1 MAAFSAESKSA
12 SVASGLPAMTP
23 QPLKV
28 IIGEN
33 STMLSD
39 QVILTGTI
47 CCESLTAYPTEDGFA
62 LLADHFVAPVE
73 FLDHA
78 MAAWTPFPA
87 FRVFGSPVVDNGV
100 LVDILAAFATSH
112 RAGSTAV
119 GRLAAHCARARAASW
134 TDEDAGLVIAAVQ
147 RKSTV

>member
-12 SVASGLPAMTP
+12 SVASGLPATL

-28 IIGEN
+28 IIGKN

-39 QVILTGTI
+39 QVIVTGTT

-62 LLADHFVAPVE
+62 QLADHFVAPVE

-87 FRVFGSPVVDNGV
+87 FRVFGSPVVDSGV
-100 LVDILAAFATSH
+100 LVDILAAFATSY
-112 RAGSTAV
+112 RTGPTAV
-119 GRLAAHCARARAASW
+119 GRLAAHCARARAASR
-134 TDEDAGLVIAAVQ
+134 TDEDAGLVVAAVQ